1 MSRHRCWLGQAEV
14 KRKGRDVVTTEPD
27 ATVEKLSRL
36 LTKRGIGAALVV
48 DGDQIKGV
56 VSERDIVHAI
66 AVHGPPALEMTVAEI
81 MSTDVEV
88 CTSEDHIDE
97 IMSMMTERRIRH
109 VPVVDERRLVGIVSI
124 GDVVKHRVQEIEAE
138 AHMLRDYVE
147 MR

>member
-1 MSRHRCWLGQAEV
+1 MLVLEILE
-14 KRKGRDVVTTEPD
+14 RKGREVVTTEPD
-27 ATVEKLSRL
+27 ATVEALSRL

-48 DGDQIKGV
+48 SGDQIRGV
-56 VSERDIVHAI
+56 VSERDIIQAI
-66 AVHGPPALEMTVAEI
+66 AMHGPPALDMSVEEVMTTEL
-81 MSTDVEV
+81 EV
-88 CTSEDHIDE
+88 CNPEDRIDE

-109 VPVVDERRLVGIVSI
+109 VPVLDDRRLVGIVSI